1 MSATHP
7 VAPPAGAAPT
17 GVLPDIVQ
25 AIASLFEI
33 TRPAAVVQVSHLWW
47 LAAIVIAGAI
57 VRFWGLGAVGLHGD
71 EETMAM
77 AARHILVDGQPILP
91 SGMFYPRAMT
101 QLYAMA
107 LSLSIFGE
115 TEWALRLPS
124 ALCGVALIGLAF
136 AVGRRFLR
144 PQWSLA
150 LATTVAFLPALIV
163 DSQTARM
170 YIFVVT
176 CVMASLAC
184 LFEWERNG
192 RAGWLIAATLA
203 LIVGIDM
210 HLLAV
215 AAVPIFLLPGLV
227 RGDVRKFL
235 CGAAAALVVAAA
247 FVAIEAWSNAQY
259 PVPPPEFAADLG
271 PTGRHNSRAVQEFA
285 LTFDIAIWIVGLAS
299 AFFALHVARAIPA
312 RRAAVASAALLFAG
326 IGLQLV
332 LFYHL
337 AALAYLAGVVLAR
350 RYGSPQVAFRI
361 VIFAIACGLLGLI
374 HVAVLA
380 SVQGSIIKLVGA
392 LVGQPSVWPYV
403 RIAQLSVAAG
413 VLTCALL
420 AWGAYQLAYNRRV
433 SDYWLLAV
441 LGVWGPVFAV
451 GLFTWDAPT
460 RYTAMSLA
468 PMLLCAFAFAQRG
481 TDWLLAKMPGLRLLS
496 QPQALAAALTAVCAI
511 NPLSAA
517 AVINAGYRIHPDHKG
532 AAEFMRTQQITDE
545 DLVLAE
551 DVLQQT
557 WYLGKVDY
565 WLIGKQVARLY
576 VKRAPGGVVDFY
588 TGTPVIATRAML
600 DELLQDN
607 PDKRIFIIGSGE
619 GQRDQRRAV
628 RGREL
633 HEAIESD
640 RFETI
645 YVGRDGLTRVLRAI
659 PGRVAPST
667 QTSTKSDADAK
678 SLATAVPPTPASPE

>member
-1 MSATHP
+1 MLSGATHP
-7 VAPPAGAAPT
+7 AARPADAAPA

-25 AIASLFEI
+25 AIANLFE
-33 TRPAAVVQVSHLWW
+33 TTCPAAAVQATHLWW
-47 LAAIVIAGAI
+47 LAAAVIAGAI
-57 VRFWGLGAVGLHGD
+57 VRFWGLDGVGLHGD

-77 AARHILVDGQPILP
+77 AASHILVDGRPLLP
-91 SGMFYPRAMT
+91 SGMFYPRALT

-107 LSLSIFGE
+107 LSMSIFGE

-136 AVGRRFLR
+136 VVGRRFLR
-144 PQWSLA
+144 PHWSVA

-170 YIFVVT
+170 YVFVVT
-176 CVMASLAC
+176 CVMGCLAC
-184 LFEWERNG
+184 LFEWERTD
-192 RAGWLIAATLA
+192 RAGWLIAATLV

-235 CGAAAALVVAAA
+235 YGAAAALVVAGA
-247 FVAIEAWSNAQY
+247 FVLIEAWSNAQY

-271 PTGRHNSRAVQEFA
+271 PPQRSRAVQEFA
-285 LTFDIAIWIVGLAS
+285 LTFDVAIWAVGLVS
-299 AFFALHVARAIPA
+299 AFFALHVARAIPI
-312 RRAAVASAALLFAG
+312 RRAAVASAVLLLAG

-350 RYGSPQVAFRI
+350 RYGSAQVAPRI
-361 VIFAIACGLLGLI
+361 VIFVVACALLGLI
-374 HVAVLA
+374 HVTLLA
-380 SVQGSIIKLVGA
+380 SAQGSIIKLVGS

-403 RIAQLSVAAG
+403 RIAQLSQAAG

-420 AWGAYQLAYNRRV
+420 AWGLYQLAYNRRV

-481 TDWLLAKMPGLRLLS
+481 TDWLLANVAPLRRLP
-496 QPQALAAALTAVCAI
+496 QPQALAAALTAVCVT

-517 AVINAGYRIHPDHKG
+517 AVINAGYGSYPDHKG
-532 AAEFMRTQQITDE
+532 AAEFMRSQQVTDD

-565 WLIGKQVARLY
+565 WLIGKQVARRY

-607 PDKRIFIIGSGE
+607 PGKRVFIVGSGE
-619 GQRDQRRAV
+619 GQRDQRRGV
-628 RGREL
+628 RGKEL

-645 YVGRDGLTRVLRAI
+645 YVGRDGLTRVLRAV
-659 PGRVAPST
+659 PGRVTPSAE
-667 QTSTKSDADAK
+667 TSQKSDADAK
-678 SLATAVPPTPASPE
+678 SLATAAPPTPVSPE